1 MPMRPN
7 PFILEPY
14 KNKDLFCDR
23 ETETNLIIDYLN
35 NGRNVTLI
43 SPRRLGKTGLIYR
56 VFEEIGESQD
66 DTDTFYVD
74 ISSSQRLEDFIKL
87 LAESVARV
95 LKQQNKISSFFKA
108 LGGMRPLISYDA
120 LTGAP
125 EISITY
131 RNDNDKALTLKGIF
145 QYLEKHHKKVVLA
158 IDEFQQIREYEAVN
172 MEALLRT
179 HIQPLHNVHFIF
191 CGSKKH
197 TMTDIFSNAKK
208 PFYESTTFVPLGKL
222 DVLIYEKFITNL
234 FKANG
239 KAIEPES
246 VKHIIDWTRDHTFY
260 TQTLCN
266 EVYMRSSSVIT
277 ITNILEAERRILDA
291 NRDRF
296 LELQRLLTAAQWKLL
311 KAIAQEGSIQHPTS
325 SSFIQKYHLVS
336 GAAVSK
342 NVMSLIE
349 KELILVEN
357 DGSKDS
363 YCVYNVFLSR
373 YLEKE

>member
-1 MPMRPN
+1 MRPN